1 MTRLPPALAAA
12 ATPRILE
19 LLGEPPARVLELGF
33 AGIHAAPLRLAGFE
47 VTVVEADPAQLDR
60 ARERAGDA
68 RSSISHEQFDAVVAP
83 ADVDVSGIDV
93 ARVVFV
99 GHDGSVWSSPPP
111 GPTSSQAKS
120 SPI

>member
-1 MTRLPPALAAA
+1 MPPAQAAA

-33 AGIHAAPLRLAGFE
+33 AGIHATPLRLAGFE
-47 VTVVEADPAQLDR
+47 VTVVEPDPAQLDR

-68 RSSISHEQFDAVVAP
+68 RAAVPHERYDVVVARVD
-83 ADVDVSGIDV
+83 ADLSGIDV
-93 ARVVFV
+93 VRVVLV

-111 GPTSSQAKS
+111 GPTSSPAKS
-120 SPI
+120 SPT